1 MDNNSNNSKLL
12 KKLSD
17 IDKLIEMLNDEII
30 SLQNEDNNDLIIQDL
45 IYRKLIWKNMK
56 LLLIDFYVNR

>member
-1 MDNNSNNSKLL
+1 MDNNSKLL

-30 SLQNEDNNDLIIQDL
+30 TIIHNDNSNDLIDDL
-45 IYRKLIWKNMK
+45 RYRILLWKNMK

>member
-1 MDNNSNNSKLL
+1 MDNNSKLL

-17 IDKLIEMLNDEII
+17 IDKLIEKINDEII
-30 SLQNEDNNDLIIQDL
+30 IIQNEDNNDLIIQDL
-45 IYRKLIWKNMK
+45 ITQKLLWKNMK

>member
-1 MDNNSNNSKLL
+1 MDNNSKLL

-30 SLQNEDNNDLIIQDL
+30 TIIHNDNSNDLID
-45 IYRKLIWKNMK
+45 
-56 LLLIDFYVNR
+56 D

>member
-1 MDNNSNNSKLL
+1 MDNNTKLL

-30 SLQNEDNNDLIIQDL
+30 TIIHNDNSNDLIDDL
-45 IYRKLIWKNMK
+45 RYRKMLWKNMK

>member
-1 MDNNSNNSKLL
+1 MDNNSKLL

-30 SLQNEDNNDLIIQDL
+30 TIIHNDNSNDLIDDL
-45 IYRKLIWKNMK
+45 RYRILLWKNMK
-56 LLLIDFYVNR
+56 LLLIDFM